1 MLPGRGAGIGQ
12 VLEMIPDLIF
22 LTLTLILSPVAFFTA
37 DQIRNGTE
45 LIVDG
50 TNVTDQDVEQIKK
63 DYEALKH
70 ESGELDSRM

>member
-1 MLPGRGAGIGQ
+1 MLLGGVAGIGQ

-22 LTLTLILSPVAFFTA
+22 LTLTLILIPVAFFTA

-50 TNVTDQDVEQIKK
+50 TNVTDQDVG
-63 DYEALKH
+63 
-70 ESGELDSRM
+70 ESLSSWFRASPLSRRASMAF

>member
-1 MLPGRGAGIGQ
+1 MLPGRVAGIGQ
-12 VLEMIPDLIF
+12 VLEMITDLIF
-22 LTLTLILSPVAFFTA
+22 LALALILIPVAFFTA

-63 DYEALKH
+63 DYEALKQ